1 MTKGNLSMNLREEI
15 LADIQTLPEAVLPKL
30 QETIKKLREDE
41 EKPGFLRRLQKIKI
55 NDLPPDFSRNID
67 LYLNGEKELD

>member
-1 MTKGNLSMNLREEI
+1 MNLREEI
-15 LADIQTLPEAVLPKL
+15 VADIQTLPEAVLPKL

-41 EKPGFLRRLQKIKI
+41 EKPGFLKRLQKIKI
-55 NDLPPDFSRNID
+55 NDLPSDFSRNID